1 MAHGV
6 SVHGP
11 DCHCVIREEYRRA
24 DAGFAEARR
33 ALARREGVPAVV
45 APSELATRQWIDDE
59 LRSRS
64 HLLAAKRRAHGRA
77 ALRLLGTRT
86 LAALGGAVVVLL
98 IVQALTAIGT
108 GWTVPRTAA
117 LVAACV
123 AVALL
128 AGVAYWARTGAGL
141 YAPVRGAD
149 GRLSTSKAVAGL
161 WAVALTYTFVFFAV
175 RLAAASDGDD
185 RSDLLDSLGE
195 VSADQIALVAAP
207 LFAAVL
213 VRRVVGDKVNR
224 RVLQKP
230 YSDRARLRDLFTDDG
245 GRGALVDA
253 QYVLVNLVAAGFVV
267 VGLARDPGALPDIP
281 ATLVALALV
290 SVAVYLVAKLVEN
303 NRPVILSVVRVH
315 VPGNLD
321 TALRPGDDIEIRGT
335 NLVGAGV
342 HEPDQLARVVVRF
355 GAVHVYAPLV
365 PTETGFANPCD
376 AIVVVPVPVDVDPGR
391 VELCVVTASGV
402 ESNPYE
408 IEVAD

>member
-11 DCHCVIREEYRRA
+11 DCHCVVREEYRRA
-24 DAGFAEARR
+24 HDGFAEARR

-59 LRSRS
+59 LRAKSVD
-64 HLLAAKRRAHGRA
+64 LAAKRRAHGRT

-86 LAALGGAVVVLL
+86 LAVFAAAVVVLL
-98 IVQALTAIGT
+98 VVQALTAIGT
-108 GWTVPRTAA
+108 GWTVTRTAA
-117 LVAACV
+117 LAAAVV
-123 AVALL
+123 AVGAL
-128 AGVAYWARTGAGL
+128 AGVAYWARASAGL
-141 YAPVRGAD
+141 YAPVRGLD
-149 GRLSTSKAVAGL
+149 GRLSTSKAIAGL

-185 RSDLLDSLGE
+185 RSDLLDSLGS
-195 VSADQIALVAAP
+195 VSADQIALFAAP
-207 LFAAVL
+207 LLAAVL
-213 VRRVVGDKVNR
+213 VRRIVGDKVGR

-230 YSDRARLRDLFTDDG
+230 YSDRARLRDLVTDDG
-245 GRGALVDA
+245 GRAALADA
-253 QYVLVNLVAAGFVV
+253 QYVLVNLVAVGFVV
-267 VGLARDPGALPDIP
+267 VGLARDPEVLPDIP
-281 ATLVALALV
+281 ATLVALAMV
-290 SVAVYLVAKLVEN
+290 SVAVYVVAKLVEN

-321 TALRPGDDIEIRGT
+321 TAVRQGDDIEIRGT
-335 NLVGAGV
+335 NLAAAGV

-376 AIVVVPVPVDVDPGR
+376 AIVVVPIPVDVDPGR
-391 VELCVVTASGV
+391 VELCVVTASGI
-402 ESNPYE
+402 ESNTYE
-408 IEVAD
+408 IEIAE

>member
-1 MAHGV
+1 MAHGL

-24 DAGFAEARR
+24 RADFDDARR
-33 ALARREGVPAVV
+33 ALARREGVPTVV
-45 APSELATRQWIDDE
+45 APSEPATRQWIDDE
-59 LRSRS
+59 LRGRS
-64 HLLAAKRRAHGRA
+64 KDLAAKRRAHGRA

-86 LAALGGAVVVLL
+86 LSAVWAAVVVLL
-98 IVQALTAIGT
+98 LVQALTAIGT
-108 GWTVPRTAA
+108 GWTVTRTAA
-117 LVAACV
+117 LVAAV
-123 AVALL
+123 VTVVALSAL
-128 AGVAYWARTGAGL
+128 AYWTRTGAGM
-141 YAPVRGAD
+141 YAPVRGLD

-175 RLAAASDGDD
+175 RLAAASDGGD
-185 RSDLLDSLGE
+185 RSDLLDNLGS
-195 VSADQIALVAAP
+195 VSAEMLLLVGAP

-213 VRRVVGDKVNR
+213 VRRVVGDKVTR

-230 YSDRARLRDLFTDDG
+230 YSDRARLLDLVTEDT
-245 GRGALVDA
+245 GRSALADA
-253 QYVLVNLVAAGFVV
+253 QYLLVNLVAAGFVV
-267 VGLARDPGALPDIP
+267 VELARDPNGLPDIP
-281 ATLVALALV
+281 ATLVALAVV
-290 SVAVYLVAKLVEN
+290 SAVVYLVAKLVEN

-321 TALRPGDDIEIRGT
+321 TALRQGDDIEIRGT
-335 NLVGAGV
+335 NLVGAGGR
-342 HEPDQLARVVVRF
+342 EPDQLARVVVRF

-376 AIVVVPVPVDVDPGR
+376 AVVVVPIPVDVDPGR

-408 IEVAD
+408 IEVAE

>member
-11 DCHCVIREEYRRA
+11 DCHCVVREEYRRA
-24 DAGFAEARR
+24 HEGFAEARR
-33 ALARREGVPAVV
+33 ALARREGVPSVV
-45 APSELATRQWIDDE
+45 APSEPATRQWIDDE

-64 HLLAAKRRAHGRA
+64 LELAVKRRAHGRA
-77 ALRLLGTRT
+77 ALRLLGNRT
-86 LAALGGAVVVLL
+86 VAFLWGTVVVLL
-98 IVQALTAIGT
+98 VVEALTAIGT
-108 GWTVPRTAA
+108 GWTVTRTAA
-117 LVAACV
+117 LSAAV
-123 AVALL
+123 VSTGVLT
-128 AGVAYWARTGAGL
+128 GVAYWARAGAGL
-141 YAPVRGAD
+141 YAPVRGLD

-161 WAVALTYTFVFFAV
+161 WAVALTYTFAFFAV

-185 RSDLLDSLGE
+185 RSDLLDSLGS
-195 VSADQIALVAAP
+195 VSADQIALFAAP

-213 VRRVVGDKVNR
+213 VRRVVGDKVGR

-230 YSDRARLRDLFTDDG
+230 HSDRGRLRDLATDDS
-245 GRGALVDA
+245 GRSSLTDA
-253 QYVLVNLVAAGFVV
+253 QYVLVNLVAVGFVV

-281 ATLVALALV
+281 ATLVALAMV
-290 SVAVYLVAKLVEN
+290 SVAVYVVAKLVEN

-321 TALRPGDDIEIRGT
+321 TAVRQGDDIEIRGT
-335 NLVGAGV
+335 NLVAAGAQD
-342 HEPDQLARVVVRF
+342 PDQLARVVVRF

-376 AIVVVPVPVDVDPGR
+376 AVLVVPIPVDVDPGR

-408 IEVAD
+408 IEIAD